1 MKKDEIT
8 NPSYN
13 IIISL
18 PNDLTE
24 QQAISLTHLAA
35 PYGGVIITADKI
47 TFPSLLQSLPQTF
60 TSTDLSYIAVRL
72 VNEAKG
78 QTQPVP
84 FPDKSTVE
92 ELRRRYPKGSRIVL
106 DFMLDKQ
113 APPIGSQGTCRGVD
127 DAGNVLC
134 VWDEGGG
141 LSIAYG
147 ADACHCVSTEQ
158 EAKESLSHFGIA
170 WKWGKRCPRCGKVS
184 DEPLYALSRRA
195 KIQICDSCS
204 IQEALESVKAN
215 VDIGKLYEQVDGV
228 ISRLDWAIMKTEW
241 EK

>member
-1 MKKDEIT
+1 MKET
-8 NPSYN
+8 TSPYN

-24 QQAISLTHLAA
+24 QQAINLTHLAA

-47 TFPSLLQSLPQTF
+47 TFPSMPQSLPQSLN
-60 TSTDLSYIAVRL
+60 STDLSYIAVRL

-84 FPDKSTVE
+84 FPDKATVE

-127 DAGNVLC
+127 DAGNVHC
-134 VWDEGGG
+134 VWDEGG
-141 LSIAYG
+141 
-147 ADACHCVSTEQ
+147 
-158 EAKESLSHFGIA
+158 SLSNVINLTLA
-170 WKWGKRCPRCGKVS
+170 KRG
-184 DEPLYALSRRA
+184 E
-195 KIQICDSCS
+195 IC
-204 IQEALESVKAN
+204 
-215 VDIGKLYEQVDGV
+215 
-228 ISRLDWAIMKTEW
+228 
-241 EK
+241 